1 MLCPGS
7 MTTPVVGFRLDCGPT
22 ALPDVGS
29 GDVVGVGVGDGE
41 GTGAGAGTATD
52 PDPLFPSIVALIV
65 AVPAATAVT
74 TPPADT
80 DAIPVLL
87 DVHVTVRPVSVPPVE
102 SLAVAAKVPVP
113 PAVSDRLDGL
123 TDTVATGTR
132 FTTTDTAALL
142 PFAVAVMDAEPAP
155 TALMV
160 ALLLDDEGVTFATDE
175 LLVAHVNVAPEITLP
190 VESLRTAVTC
200 ALCPVR
206 SDSNAGFT
214 DGTPAPTG
222 TTLAAAEPFTPF
234 TVAITVVE
242 PKAAPFT
249 RPVDDTVATALFA
262 LLHVTVYPLTGLP
275 EESSGVAA
283 TCAVA
288 PIPSDTVAGDMSS
301 ELTGSGVTVIFA

>member
-1 MLCPGS
+1 MLCPGW

-41 GTGAGAGTATD
+41 VTGAGAVTATD

-142 PFAVAVMDAEPAP
+142 PFTVAVMDAEPAP

-190 VESLRTAVTC
+190 AESLRTAVTC

-214 DGTPAPTG
+214 DGTSAPTG
-222 TTLAAAEPFTPF
+222 TMLAAAEPCTPS
-234 TVAITVVE
+234 TVAITVVD
-242 PKAAPFT
+242 PKATPFT
-249 RPVDDTVATALFA
+249 SPVDDTVATALFA
-262 LLHVTVYPLTGLP
+262 LLHVTVRPLIGLP